1 MCLFK
6 LRCIDFSEVTCE
18 KKGSTRDPD
27 FDFPDH
33 DNFNFL
39 ANVRKRIAHH
49 DDNSNL
55 RNGLITMTIMMTMM
69 LMIADG

>member
-39 ANVRKRIAHH
+39 ANVRKKIAHH

-55 RNGLITMTIMMTMM
+55 ERFDDQDDYDDND
-69 LMIADG
+69 AYDS